1 MNSHTLHVCTHA
13 FYEKFLRRLLLR
25 WDNYLKD
32 GCQLTQTIFIFYVC
46 HRTSWASNQRTQ
58 SEMFRLSWCTMQ
70 FSEIVALGLPSIW
83 KHLTLLSALSV
94 RFWAICNS
102 GVTASIV
109 FTTTCS
115 ISAHNLYV
123 SCPTKMKGVKYD
135 EYKSLSARSQVNCVS
150 FNNQEKRSF

>member
-1 MNSHTLHVCTHA
+1 MYA
-13 FYEKFLRRLLLR
+13 FYEKFLLRLLLR

-32 GCQLTQTIFIFYVC
+32 GCQITQTIFIFYVC
-46 HRTSWASNQRTQ
+46 RRTSWTSDQRTQ
-58 SEMFRLSWCTMQ
+58 SKKFRPTWCTMHC
-70 FSEIVALGLPSIW
+70 SEIVALGLPSIW

-123 SCPTKMKGVKYD
+123 SCPAKD
-135 EYKSLSARSQVNCVS
+135 ERSEAHVWRIQELNLWCTRLQLNCITLT
-150 FNNQEKRSF
+150 NQEKRSW